1 MGVIDKVTEKVTALM
16 PSRRDRREPNNDLPP
31 VGAEVLALRD
41 NLDRWLERF
50 FEEPWGFRAIGDLQ
64 LMPTSSVHE
73 TDREV
78 VVTAEL
84 PGLDKADIDLTITP
98 RGLLVIRGEKREETE
113 DSRKDFYVS
122 ERRYGRFVRSIPL
135 PEGIDVERANA
146 RVERGVLTVR
156 FPKLQTRTE
165 RSRRLSITT

>member
-1 MGVIDKVTEKVTALM
+1 MGVIDTVTEKVAALM
-16 PSRRDRREPNNDLPP
+16 PSRRERRDPHNELGP
-31 VGAEVLALRD
+31 VGPEVLALRD

-50 FEEPWGFRAIGDLQ
+50 FEEPWGFRALGDSQ
-64 LMPTSSVHE
+64 LMPSSSVHE

-78 VVTAEL
+78 VVTAEV

-98 RGLLVIRGEKREETE
+98 GRLVIRGEKREETE

-156 FPKLQTRTE
+156 FPKLQTRTQ